1 MPETYTKAKLVAE
14 LAGATSLS
22 KAAVGR
28 LLDRLTE
35 IAYREAA
42 NGFVVPGLCKLKVV
56 KKKASRRRNPIT
68 GQVFIIGERS
78 GLKVV
83 PLKRAKM
90 AIVPNKDVVVQ
101 FIEEAPAE
109 VQVVDEMPQ
118 APVAPGQ
125 ASAGTAPAASPV
137 LSGSE
142 EGQIVFPCPEC
153 ASMLAAPPKMAGMNG
168 ECPFCGAGTTIPNRQ
183 PDAVKTQKQVLGGP
197 GGGYPVSVSDFILF
211 VCRACGQEIEA
222 PADMV
227 GMNVECPTCAT
238 SLTVPIS
245 GTAERA
251 SDTQKIGK
259 EPDGGKVN
267 RSSMTIRIDLSDLE

>member
-1 MPETYTKAKLVAE
+1 MAESYTKAKLVAE

-35 IAYREAA
+35 IAYREAV

-68 GQVFIIGERS
+68 GQVFMIGERI

-83 PLKRAKM
+83 PLKKAKM

-101 FIEEAPAE
+101 LIEEAPVE
-109 VQVVDEMPQ
+109 VQVVEE
-118 APVAPGQ
+118 APAVPSAPGQ
-125 ASAGTAPAASPV
+125 ATPGAAPAASPM
-137 LSGSE
+137 LAGGE
-142 EGQIVFPCPEC
+142 DGQIVFPCPEC
-153 ASMLAAPPKMAGMNG
+153 ASMLAAPPKMPWQTG
-168 ECPFCGAGTTIPNRQ
+168 ECRFCRAGTVIRNRQ
-183 PDAVKTQKQVLGGP
+183 PDDTKPQKQVLGG
-197 GGGYPVSVSDFILF
+197 GGSGSVSDFILF
-211 VCRACGQEIEA
+211 ICRACGQEIEA

-227 GMNVECPTCAT
+227 GMNVECPTCTT

-245 GTAERA
+245 GAGDRA
-251 SDTQKIGK
+251 SDTQKIDP
-259 EPDGGKVN
+259 ESGGAKVN